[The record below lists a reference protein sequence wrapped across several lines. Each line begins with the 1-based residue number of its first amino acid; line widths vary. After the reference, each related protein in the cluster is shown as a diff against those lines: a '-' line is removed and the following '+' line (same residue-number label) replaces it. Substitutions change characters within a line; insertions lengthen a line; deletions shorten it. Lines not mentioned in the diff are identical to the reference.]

1 MFVNRPLLP
10 TCDRQH
16 HQVDHLANRGRVVL
30 AKAVLDE
37 QQDAIV
43 RDGTTAVTQNL
54 ARLCVVPV
62 MNDVL
67 HHKGA
72 RS

>member
-10 TCDRQH
+10 ARDRQH
-16 HQVDHLANRGRVVL
+16 HEVDHLANRRRVFL
-30 AKAVLDE
+30 AQAVLDE
-37 QQDAIV
+37 HQNAIV
-43 RDGTTAVTQNL
+43 WNGASAIAQNL
-54 ARLCVVPV
+54 ACLCVVPV

-67 HHKGA
+67 HHIGA